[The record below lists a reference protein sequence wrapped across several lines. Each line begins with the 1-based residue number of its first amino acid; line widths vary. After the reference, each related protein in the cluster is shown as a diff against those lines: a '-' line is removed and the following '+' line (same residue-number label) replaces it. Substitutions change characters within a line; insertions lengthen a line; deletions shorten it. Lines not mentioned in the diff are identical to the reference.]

1 MQYNKNCPLVLY
13 SYRFYFNHN
22 IFSQP
27 TGELQRKIGLKVL
40 DAGGNAV
47 IGFVW
52 IFLKF
57 VFGDQFIC
65 IIYNN
70 IRSSLDGL
78 LIIETASQ
86 WGLHC
91 LMFNLGCLY
100 CEVQSTLFIADTEG
114 PQVRVHITE
123 SRK

>member
-13 SYRFYFNHN
+13 SYFISTTTFSRNQQESFNERLVWRCWML
-22 IFSQP
+22 
-27 TGELQRKIGLKVL
+27 GEMLLLGLYE
-40 DAGGNAV
+40 
-47 IGFVW
+47 

-70 IRSSLDGL
+70 IGSSLDGL

-91 LMFNLGCLY
+91 LMFNLGGLY
-100 CEVQSTLFIADTEG
+100 CEVQSTLFIVDTEG
-114 PQVRVHITE
+114 PQVRVHVTE